1 MSNPFTFQNS
11 LYDAVTVPDSGILS
25 KPIDSDEFARVT
37 LFGIAAGEEL
47 TEHTTPRQAFVHFL
61 EGEGEIS
68 LGNEQHPVQAG
79 TWVRMSPSVPHSI
92 RAATP
97 MKMLLIVLSKSL

>member
-1 MSNPFTFQNS
+1 MSNLFTFQNS

-25 KPIDSDEFARVT
+25 KPIDSDGFARVT

-47 TEHTTPRQAFVHFL
+47 TEHTTLRQVYVHFL

-68 LGNEQHPVQAG
+68 LGIEQRPVRAG
-79 TWVRMSPSVPHSI
+79 TWVKMAPSVPHSI

-97 MKMLLIVLSKSL
+97 MKMLLIVLSKTL